1 MKKSEIEKLL
11 DKKYSVK
18 QAIAYFLIGF
28 SDSENKLEMKD
39 ILSSIV
45 DKFVKIDNTKVLE
58 MINKEFIVSIDY
70 GWTLNI
76 EQALCYCYLI
86 FEALTKS
93 KQTIKSEDIVNEF
106 LVMAKLYSPDNTI
119 ECVNNK
125 FEDNC

>member
-86 FEALTKS
+86 FEVLTKS
-93 KQTIKSEDIVNEF
+93 KQSIKSEDIVNEF

>member
-28 SDSENKLEMKD
+28 ADSENKEEMKSV
-39 ILSSIV
+39 LSSIA

-58 MINKEFIVSIDY
+58 MINNKLVESIDY
-70 GWTLNI
+70 GWSLNI

-86 FEALTKS
+86 FEVLTKT
-93 KQTIKSEDIVNEF
+93 KQAIKPEDIVNEF
-106 LVMAKLYSPDNTI
+106 LIMAKLYSPDNTI

-125 FEDNC
+125 FGNI